1 MITITKDFETIKTI
15 EQLKD
20 VLLEIINDEIEAYG
34 EDSGYFNKTD
44 YELREIVDK
53 YLTEVTMEEINIFKE
68 NCDYEDVEEAIM
80 CYLNEWLFVN

>member
-15 EQLKD
+15 DQLKD

-80 CYLNEWLFVN
+80 CYLNEWNFVD

>member
-15 EQLKD
+15 DQLKD
-20 VLLEIINDEIEAYG
+20 VLLEIINDEQEAYG
-34 EDSGYFNKTD
+34 VDSGYFNKTD
-44 YELREIVDK
+44 EELGEIVDK

>member
-15 EQLKD
+15 DQLKD

-53 YLTEVTMEEINIFKE
+53 YLTEVTMEEINMFKE

-80 CYLNEWLFVN
+80 CYLNEWNFVD

>member
-15 EQLKD
+15 DQLKD

-68 NCDYEDVEEAIM
+68 NCDYGDVEEAIM
-80 CYLNEWLFVN
+80 CYLNEWNFVD

>member
-15 EQLKD
+15 DQLKD

-44 YELREIVDK
+44 HELREIVDK

-80 CYLNEWLFVN
+80 CYLNEWNFVD